1 MKLLDCTLR
10 DGGNV
15 VGRGFDA
22 ELTKMIIEGLIASNI
37 KTIEMGNCTGIGSYE
52 ADNSIA
58 PCTDLEYLEIVQ
70 PYLDQAEIG
79 MFLG

>member
-58 PCTDLEYLEIVQ
+58 PCTDL
-70 PYLDQAEIG
+70 
-79 MFLG
+79 